1 MTEDEMVVWYHQLNG
16 YEFEQTPG
24 DGEGQGSLE
33 CFSPWGCMHG
43 HDLVTKQP
51 QTHPNIESREK
62 ISVWNKL
69 IPLLLS
75 QASVSIAL
83 VMTIGRY
90 SAWCLKAALPSLII
104 NIKLV

>member
-62 ISVWNKL
+62 ISVWNKH
-69 IPLLLS
+69 S
-75 QASVSIAL
+75 SVIESGFSKYCFDDDYRKVHCMVLESSSSI
-83 VMTIGRY
+83 
-90 SAWCLKAALPSLII
+90 SDH
-104 NIKLV
+104 